1 MGEPP
6 GFKLFKLF
14 DSRAQLNNLNNSN
27 NLNNLNP
34 GGGPRGGVRDPP
46 RELNNLNP
54 GGSPVFKLFKIFNSR
69 PRASPPRPP
78 PPGFKLFKLFKL
90 FNSRPQLNN
99 LNTGRP
105 PDLNY
110 LIPGVQTHWNTIWG
124 LFGSWRVESCQH
136 THIQLPNRPGLS
148 HTPPPP
154 PPPPPLSPPN
164 PKLRSPEEAE
174 KRAETQ
180 AKLRLGVGGFG
191 SDPRISSGALGTLG
205 LRMQGF
211 RGLGFRDVRA

>member
-14 DSRAQLNNLNNSN
+14 NSRAQLN

-54 GGSPVFKLFKIFNSR
+54 GGSPVFKLFKLFNSR
-69 PRASPPRPP
+69 PRASPRTPS
-78 PPGFKLFKLFKL
+78 PGFKLFKL

-136 THIQLPNRPGLS
+136 THTSSCQI
-148 HTPPPP
+148 
-154 PPPPPLSPPN
+154 
-164 PKLRSPEEAE
+164 
-174 KRAETQ
+174 
-180 AKLRLGVGGFG
+180 
-191 SDPRISSGALGTLG
+191 DP
-205 LRMQGF
+205 
-211 RGLGFRDVRA
+211 V

>member
-14 DSRAQLNNLNNSN
+14 NSRAQLN

-54 GGSPVFKLFKIFNSR
+54 GGSPVFKLFKLFNSR
-69 PRASPPRPP
+69 PRASPRTPS
-78 PPGFKLFKLFKL
+78 PGFKLFKL

-148 HTPPPP
+148 HTRGGGRGGAVGAALTRPKYLLFAFAGLMLLRPPFSY
-154 PPPPPLSPPN
+154 LLFAFSGSWDESGFY
-164 PKLRSPEEAE
+164 LVATFFLPEILPFFYLFS
-174 KRAETQ
+174 T
-180 AKLRLGVGGFG
+180 
-191 SDPRISSGALGTLG
+191 
-205 LRMQGF
+205 
-211 RGLGFRDVRA
+211 

>member
-14 DSRAQLNNLNNSN
+14 NSRAQLN

-34 GGGPRGGVRDPP
+34 GGGPRGGGVRDPP

-54 GGSPVFKLFKIFNSR
+54 GGSPVFKLFKLFNSR
-69 PRASPPRPP
+69 PRASPRTPS
-78 PPGFKLFKLFKL
+78 PGFKLFKL

-99 LNTGRP
+99 INTGRP

-148 HTPPPP
+148 HT
-154 PPPPPLSPPN
+154 
-164 PKLRSPEEAE
+164 R
-174 KRAETQ
+174 
-180 AKLRLGVGGFG
+180 GGG
-191 SDPRISSGALGTLG
+191 GG
-205 LRMQGF
+205 LLIGI
-211 RGLGFRDVRA
+211 LH

>member
-14 DSRAQLNNLNNSN
+14 NSRAQLNNLNNLN
-27 NLNNLNP
+27 NLNKNP

-54 GGSPVFKLFKIFNSR
+54 GGSPVFKLFKLFNSR
-69 PRASPPRPP
+69 PRASPRTPS
-78 PPGFKLFKLFKL
+78 PGFKLFKLFKL
-90 FNSRPQLNN
+90 FYSRPQLNN

-136 THIQLPNRPGLS
+136 THIQLPNKPGLS
-148 HTPPPP
+148 RTPPPP
-154 PPPPPLSPPN
+154 NGMVWYGSPPPLPQWYGLVRGGGGGGWRVRRGVTGGGCSWKN
-164 PKLRSPEEAE
+164 G
-174 KRAETQ
+174 Q
-180 AKLRLGVGGFG
+180 ASQTR
-191 SDPRISSGALGTLG
+191 PA
-205 LRMQGF
+205 
-211 RGLGFRDVRA
+211 